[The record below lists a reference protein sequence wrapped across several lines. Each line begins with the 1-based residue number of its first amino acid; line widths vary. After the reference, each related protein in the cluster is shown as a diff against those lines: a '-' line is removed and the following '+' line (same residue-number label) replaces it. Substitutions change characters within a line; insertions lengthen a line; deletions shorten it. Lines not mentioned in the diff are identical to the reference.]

1 MILEE
6 VVCYMSE
13 QERHHHRRLRYEEP
27 PYFLLGLGILMAVW
41 GALAYLKVV
50 EGSVWVGFGGG
61 ILIIISVSI
70 LFTRKS
76 TAKTVLGILSD
87 HEGENMA
94 LAKLADELE
103 MSERELRSA
112 IIDLRAEGR
121 VKVAFDKNTGQVI
134 IGEPKPTAKAART
147 PSFCA
152 YCSFPLPP
160 GARFCPSC
168 GSSVE

>member
-1 MILEE
+1 
-6 VVCYMSE
+6 
-13 QERHHHRRLRYEEP
+13 LRYEEP
-27 PYFLLGLGILMAVW
+27 PYFLLGLGILMAAW
-41 GALAYLKVV
+41 GALGYLRIV
-50 EGSVWVGFGGG
+50 EGSGWIGFGGA

-76 TAKTVLGILSD
+76 TARAVLGTLSD
-87 HEGENMA
+87 HEGETVK
-94 LAKLADELE
+94 LTKLAEELE

-112 IIDLRAEGR
+112 VVDLRADGKA
-121 VKVAFDKNTGQVI
+121 KVAFDKNTGELI
-134 IGEPKPTAKAART
+134 IGEPKLADRAART
-147 PSFCA
+147 SSFCV